1 EKGRSG
7 CTEEGEGDGAAV
19 GSGAIGGREGNGDF
33 EDTSFYG
40 GSEGKVGAR
49 AMEDGDAPVNH
60 GAEQNSAAL
69 PVAPRPNG
77 AAGAS
82 APAGAE
88 AATTRGTSGSPS
100 RAVEG
105 TVDSSSSGR
114 GGDSTST
121 GLVSAVRGSSGSSVG
136 SGGGPRG
143 VERHAPASPL
153 LSLPPANAGGGGAI
167 SSDERSSRGGLSKTA
182 GGVGIGDGEAS
193 AGRRMSSGS

>member
-1 EKGRSG
+1 
-7 CTEEGEGDGAAV
+7 
-19 GSGAIGGREGNGDF
+19 
-33 EDTSFYG
+33 
-40 GSEGKVGAR
+40 
-49 AMEDGDAPVNH
+49 MEDGDAPVNH

-136 SGGGPRG
+136 SGGGRRG

-193 AGRRMSSGS
+193 AGRRMSSGSSSGGGTGAARRLWRVGEAGARGPKVGDKFDCLDYFISVQVSHLRYTVR